1 MLDKARGRPILL
13 TMDPIISVEELH
25 VDLLHEIGNR
35 LATADGFH
43 DVLTRVIEFATALVK
58 CDSCLIYVLE
68 GEELVLRASKNP
80 HPDAVDRLKLRV
92 GQGITGWVAEHKE
105 PVAVAE
111 SAALDPRFQFFH
123 ELPED
128 SYEAFLSVPLMCRGR
143 VVGVINLQH
152 RQHHAYRRREV
163 RLISTVGFLVG
174 AEIEMARLEDANTTL
189 SEQLQ
194 TRKVV
199 ERAKGILQRELGLT
213 EEQAY
218 LALQRQSRQ
227 KRKAMKEIAEAIVL
241 SDEVKGNSRAPGP
254 S

>member
-1 MLDKARGRPILL
+1 MHSLDR
-13 TMDPIISVEELH
+13 VEDSH
-25 VDLLHEIGNR
+25 VDALHEISTQ

-43 DVLTRVIEFATALVK
+43 EVLTRVVEFAAALVK

-68 GEELVLRASKNP
+68 DDELVLRASKNP
-80 HPDAVDRLKLRV
+80 HPEVIDRLKLRV
-92 GQGITGWVAEHKE
+92 GQGITGWVAEHRE
-105 PVAVAE
+105 PVAVSE
-111 SAALDPRFQFFH
+111 KAAQDPRFQFFH

-152 RQHHAYRRREV
+152 CLPHVYKRRQI
-163 RLISTVGFLVG
+163 RLISAIGFLVG
-174 AEIEMARLEDANTTL
+174 AEIELARLEEANSNL

-199 ERAKGILQRELGLT
+199 ERAKGILQRELRLS

-227 KRKAMKEIAEAIVL
+227 KRKTMKEIAEAIVL
-241 SDEVKGNSRAPGP
+241 SDEVRGDSRSPDP